1 LVGAPAC
8 GLGRLTSV
16 LRVAVLLPT
25 TFQHGGEFLADVA
38 ALETAG
44 AYAQLIE
51 GSDPVSLVVL
61 GAIAAATHRVQVGCV
76 MGEALSAEACAA
88 LDRISGGRAM
98 VFARGEA
105 PERFTVQG
113 VEPAEAWVQIAMPV
127 DRIAWRET
135 LAAQAAAGVAGLIVQ
150 WDPRLIDLLRNP
162 DADDDRS
169 DLQMSTG

>member
-1 LVGAPAC
+1 MFGAKQGLAFGVRRGFGAKRVELVGAPAR

-44 AYAQLIE
+44 AYAELIE
-51 GSDPVSLVVL
+51 GADPVSLVVL
-61 GAIAAATHRVQVGCV
+61 GALAAATHRVQVGCV
-76 MGEALSAEACAA
+76 MGEALSTEACAA

-98 VFARGEA
+98 VFARGEP

-113 VEPAEAWVQIAMPV
+113 
-127 DRIAWRET
+127 
-135 LAAQAAAGVAGLIVQ
+135 AAGVAGLIVP

-162 DADDDRS
+162 DVDDDRS